1 MKKFFVFILSI
12 LFSFNTFSSHLMG
25 GEITWECLKSGPDAG
40 KYIFT
45 MKVYRDCSGI
55 SVSTITQV
63 IQVWNHPTVTGID
76 VDFILQ
82 QDVSPLCDPSSS
94 GNPQLNCA
102 SGDPGSVE
110 EYIFQSQPASL
121 PGVPPTAGW
130 QFTWDNCCRNAA
142 ITNVLNPSSAGFT
155 LRASMFPFVDPT
167 TGIPTPAE
175 PCFDSSPEFKE
186 QPKTILCTG
195 FPFSYSHNAFDEELD
210 ELVYS
215 WGEPLD
221 DFLNVYNPPVDPMP
235 LVFNAP
241 YTVSS
246 PLPGSPTLDPSTGE
260 VSYNANISGNFVTCI
275 KVQAWKCNQ
284 LVAEIYREVQVVL
297 IACPTMPAS
306 PIPNNPPEV
315 SAPFLDSLTGAPTYD
330 TTIFAGSLVEFVI
343 DGIDNDLYN
352 GNTPQELVME
362 VSGGQFADDFQT
374 VSNCLNPPCATF
386 NNAAGV
392 PAPFSNFG
400 TVSGIFR
407 WQTSCNHIAANVG
420 CGQTSNVFTFLVKV
434 YDDFCPANGV
444 KFATIKVTVL
454 PLPIDI
460 SPDIRCVSVQEN
472 GDVEITWQHISTAP
486 PSTVYSLYHSNNK
499 NGPFTFVDSIYFPDS
514 TYLHTGVNANQQSQ
528 FYYLTSLSSC
538 ADESDPSDTLE
549 TILLD
554 VTAISSD
561 TEADMNWNYIHIPN
575 LTTSSSEFDIHAL
588 DGNQVWQNVGSTSNN
603 NFIFPAQTCNSL
615 QQLYVSLSDN
625 SGCISKSSIDGAILK
640 DTMSPNKPIIH
651 DVSVDSNGKSTIT
664 WSSSSTDVDVY
675 AIYILDEDGSWVT
688 IDSVF
693 GFNNNTYTYNNSDA
707 INNYE
712 TFSIRSIDSCGNA
725 SNRSLKHNSINITPK
740 VNICDL
746 SISFSWNDYK
756 NFQNDLSHYK
766 IFINTT
772 DLNGNITYDSIR
784 TNNLNYEISSIQRGF
799 NYYYYVIAYN
809 GDSTLMAISDQVNNL
824 ITLPSEPKFNYI
836 DYVSVDNNSNS
847 VEVNCLVDQDAI
859 IDRYLIY
866 RSFENS
872 NNFSEIGSVPFNNSS
887 TINYMDYSARPD
899 EYYYQYQVFPVDT
912 CNNIIPTPSVY
923 QSVNDTSYGQT
934 ILLESEINI
943 DYGNDPQYFEQ
954 YTNTLTFNEYEN
966 WLGNVNEYQLYRSI
980 NRGEFDVLP
989 LYVFDRVNNP
999 NEELKYIDVVTEF
1012 GDGNGRFCYYIKAI
1026 EGNNN
1031 PYGPVTEGS
1040 YSNISCVSQTP
1051 ILFVPSSFT
1060 PNGDEHNEIFK
1071 PITNFVS
1078 EIGYEFSIY
1087 TRSGAQLFSTNDP
1100 QKGWD
1105 GTFQGRFVQNDNYV
1119 YHISYINGVGDLTE
1133 KVQVFTL
1140 IR

>member
-12 LFSFNTFSSHLMG
+12 LFSFNSFSSHLMG

-110 EYIFQSQPASL
+110 EYIFQSQPVSL

-246 PLPGSPTLDPSTGE
+246 PLPGSPTLDPATGE

-352 GNTPQELVME
+352 GTTPQELVME

-707 INNYE
+707 INKYE

-725 SNRSLKHNSINITPK
+725 SNRSLKHNSINITSK
-740 VNICDL
+740 LNICDL
-746 SISFSWNDYK
+746 SISFSWNDYN

-772 DLNGNITYDSIR
+772 DQNGNITYDSIR
-784 TNNLNYEISSIQRGF
+784 TNNLAYEISSIQRGF

-836 DYVSVDNNSNS
+836 DYVSVDNNTNS

-887 TINYMDYSARPD
+887 TINYMDYSANPD

-934 ILLESEINI
+934 ILLESKINI

-954 YTNTLTFNEYEN
+954 YTNTLTFNEYEK
-966 WLGNVNEYQLYRSI
+966 WLGNVSEYQLYRSI
-980 NRGEFDVLP
+980 NREEFDVLP

-1012 GDGNGRFCYYIKAI
+1012 GDGNGRFLLLYQ
-1026 EGNNN
+1026 GNRR
-1031 PYGPVTEGS
+1031 
-1040 YSNISCVSQTP
+1040 
-1051 ILFVPSSFT
+1051 
-1060 PNGDEHNEIFK
+1060 K
-1071 PITNFVS
+1071 
-1078 EIGYEFSIY
+1078 
-1087 TRSGAQLFSTNDP
+1087 
-1100 QKGWD
+1100 
-1105 GTFQGRFVQNDNYV
+1105 
-1119 YHISYINGVGDLTE
+1119 
-1133 KVQVFTL
+1133 
-1140 IR
+1140 

>member
-1 MKKFFVFILSI
+1 M
-12 LFSFNTFSSHLMG
+12 
-25 GEITWECLKSGPDAG
+25 
-40 KYIFT
+40 
-45 MKVYRDCSGI
+45 YR
-55 SVSTITQV
+55 
-63 IQVWNHPTVTGID
+63 
-76 VDFILQ
+76 
-82 QDVSPLCDPSSS
+82 
-94 GNPQLNCA
+94 
-102 SGDPGSVE
+102 
-110 EYIFQSQPASL
+110 
-121 PGVPPTAGW
+121 
-130 QFTWDNCCRNAA
+130 
-142 ITNVLNPSSAGFT
+142 
-155 LRASMFPFVDPT
+155 
-167 TGIPTPAE
+167 
-175 PCFDSSPEFKE
+175 
-186 QPKTILCTG
+186 

-246 PLPGSPTLDPSTGE
+246 PLPGSPTLDPATGE

-315 SAPFLDSLTGAPTYD
+315 SAPFFLDSLTGAPTYD

-352 GNTPQELVME
+352 GTTPQELVME

-575 LTTSSSEFDIHAL
+575 LITSSSDFDIHAL

-651 DVSVDSNGKSTIT
+651 DVSVDSNGKSVIT

-675 AIYILDEDGSWVT
+675 AIYILDEFDAWIT

-693 GFNNNTYTYNNSDA
+693 GFNNNTYTFDNSDA
-707 INNYE
+707 INKYE
-712 TFSIRSIDSCGNA
+712 TFSVRSIDSCGNA
-725 SNRSLKHNSINITPK
+725 SNRSLKHNSINITSK
-740 VNICDL
+740 LNICDL
-746 SISFSWNDYK
+746 SISFSWNEYI

-772 DLNGNITYDSIR
+772 DQNGNITYDSIR

-809 GDSTLMAISDQVNNL
+809 GDSTLMAISDQINNL

-836 DYVSVDNNSNS
+836 DYVSVDNNTNS

-887 TINYMDYSARPD
+887 TINYMDYSAKPD

-923 QSVNDTSYGQT
+923 LSVNDTSYGQT

-954 YTNTLTFNEYEN
+954 YTNTLTFNEYEK
-966 WLGNVNEYQLYRSI
+966 WLGNVREYQLYRSI

-1105 GTFQGRFVQNDNYV
+1105 GTFQGDLFRMIIMFIT
-1119 YHISYINGVGDLTE
+1119 YH
-1133 KVQVFTL
+1133 TL
-1140 IR
+1140 MELVI

>member
-1 MKKFFVFILSI
+1 MRKFLVIIFCS
-12 LFSFNTFSSHLMG
+12 LFSFNSFSSHLMG
-25 GEITWECLKSGPDAG
+25 GEITWECLKTGPDAG

-94 GNPQLNCA
+94 GNPQLDCA

-110 EYIFQSQPASL
+110 EYIFQSQPVSL

-246 PLPGSPTLDPSTGE
+246 PLPGSPTLDPATGE

-330 TTIFAGSLVEFVI
+330 TTVFAGSLVEFVI

-352 GNTPQELVME
+352 GTTPQELVME

-554 VTAISSD
+554 VKAISSD
-561 TEADMNWNYIHIPN
+561 TEADMNWNYIHVPS

-588 DGNQVWQNVGSTSNN
+588 DGNQVWQNVGNTSNN

-625 SGCISKSSIDGAILK
+625 SGCVSKSSIDGAILK
-640 DTMSPNKPIIH
+640 DTMSPNQPIIH
-651 DVSVDSNGKSTIT
+651 DISVDSNGKSVIT

-675 AIYILDEDGSWVT
+675 AIYIRDEFDAWIT
-688 IDSVF
+688 LDSVF
-693 GFNNNTYTYNNSDA
+693 GFNNNTYTFDNSDA
-707 INNYE
+707 INKYE
-712 TFSIRSIDSCGNA
+712 TFSVRSIDSCGNA
-725 SNRSLKHNSINITPK
+725 SNRSIEHNSINITSK
-740 VNICDL
+740 LNICDL
-746 SISFSWNDYK
+746 SINFSWNEYI

-772 DLNGNITYDSIR
+772 DQNGNITYDSIR
-784 TNNLNYEISSIQRGF
+784 TNNLAYEISSIQRGF
-799 NYYYYVIAYN
+799 NYYYYVVAYN
-809 GDSTLMAISDQVNNL
+809 GDSTLMAISDQINNQ

-836 DYVSVDNNSNS
+836 DYVSVDNNTNS

-887 TINYMDYSARPD
+887 TINYMDYSAKPD

-923 QSVNDTSYGQT
+923 LSVNDTSYGQT

-943 DYGNDPQYFEQ
+943 DYGNDPQFFEQ
-954 YTNTLTFNEYEN
+954 YTNTLTFNEYEK
-966 WLGNVNEYQLYRSI
+966 WLGNVREYQLYRSI

-1087 TRSGAQLFSTNDP
+1087 TRSGALLFSTNDP

-1133 KVQVFTL
+1133 KVQIFTL

>member
-1 MKKFFVFILSI
+1 
-12 LFSFNTFSSHLMG
+12 
-25 GEITWECLKSGPDAG
+25 
-40 KYIFT
+40 
-45 MKVYRDCSGI
+45 
-55 SVSTITQV
+55 
-63 IQVWNHPTVTGID
+63 
-76 VDFILQ
+76 
-82 QDVSPLCDPSSS
+82 
-94 GNPQLNCA
+94 
-102 SGDPGSVE
+102 
-110 EYIFQSQPASL
+110 
-121 PGVPPTAGW
+121 
-130 QFTWDNCCRNAA
+130 
-142 ITNVLNPSSAGFT
+142 
-155 LRASMFPFVDPT
+155 
-167 TGIPTPAE
+167 
-175 PCFDSSPEFKE
+175 
-186 QPKTILCTG
+186 
-195 FPFSYSHNAFDEELD
+195 
-210 ELVYS
+210 
-215 WGEPLD
+215 
-221 DFLNVYNPPVDPMP
+221 MP

-246 PLPGSPTLDPSTGE
+246 PLPGSPTLDPATGE

-330 TTIFAGSLVEFVI
+330 TTVFAGSLVEFVI

-352 GNTPQELVME
+352 GTTPQELVME

-554 VTAISSD
+554 VKAISSD
-561 TEADMNWNYIHIPN
+561 TEADMNWNYIHVPS

-588 DGNQVWQNVGSTSNN
+588 DGNQVWQNVGNTSNN

-625 SGCISKSSIDGAILK
+625 SGCVSKSSIDGAILK
-640 DTMSPNKPIIH
+640 DTMSPNQPIIH
-651 DVSVDSNGKSTIT
+651 DISVDSNGKSVIT

-675 AIYILDEDGSWVT
+675 AIYIRDEFDAWIT
-688 IDSVF
+688 LDSVF
-693 GFNNNTYTYNNSDA
+693 GFNNNTYTFDNSDA
-707 INNYE
+707 INKYE
-712 TFSIRSIDSCGNA
+712 TFSVRSIDSCGNA
-725 SNRSLKHNSINITPK
+725 SNRSIEHNSINITSK
-740 VNICDL
+740 LNICDL
-746 SISFSWNDYK
+746 SINFSWNEYI

-772 DLNGNITYDSIR
+772 DQNGNITYDSIR
-784 TNNLNYEISSIQRGF
+784 TNNLAYEISSIQRGF
-799 NYYYYVIAYN
+799 NYYYYVVAYN
-809 GDSTLMAISDQVNNL
+809 GDSTLMAISDQINNQ

-836 DYVSVDNNSNS
+836 DYVSVDNNTNS

-954 YTNTLTFNEYEN
+954 YTNTLTFNEYEK
-966 WLGNVNEYQLYRSI
+966 WLGNVIEYQLYRSI
-980 NRGEFDVLP
+980 NREEFDVLP

-1031 PYGPVTEGS
+1031 PYGPVTEEVIQI
-1040 YSNISCVSQTP
+1040 YLVYLKLRFYLCLHLLLQMVM
-1051 ILFVPSSFT
+1051 
-1060 PNGDEHNEIFK
+1060 
-1071 PITNFVS
+1071 
-1078 EIGYEFSIY
+1078 SIMKFLN
-1087 TRSGAQLFSTNDP
+1087 Q
-1100 QKGWD
+1100 
-1105 GTFQGRFVQNDNYV
+1105 
-1119 YHISYINGVGDLTE
+1119 
-1133 KVQVFTL
+1133 
-1140 IR
+1140 

>member
-1 MKKFFVFILSI
+1 M
-12 LFSFNTFSSHLMG
+12 
-25 GEITWECLKSGPDAG
+25 
-40 KYIFT
+40 
-45 MKVYRDCSGI
+45 YR
-55 SVSTITQV
+55 
-63 IQVWNHPTVTGID
+63 
-76 VDFILQ
+76 
-82 QDVSPLCDPSSS
+82 
-94 GNPQLNCA
+94 
-102 SGDPGSVE
+102 
-110 EYIFQSQPASL
+110 
-121 PGVPPTAGW
+121 
-130 QFTWDNCCRNAA
+130 
-142 ITNVLNPSSAGFT
+142 
-155 LRASMFPFVDPT
+155 
-167 TGIPTPAE
+167 
-175 PCFDSSPEFKE
+175 
-186 QPKTILCTG
+186 

-246 PLPGSPTLDPSTGE
+246 PLPGSPTLDPATGE

-352 GNTPQELVME
+352 GTTPQELVME

-707 INNYE
+707 INKYE

-725 SNRSLKHNSINITPK
+725 SNRSLKHNSINITSK
-740 VNICDL
+740 LNICDL
-746 SISFSWNDYK
+746 SISFSWNDYN

-772 DLNGNITYDSIR
+772 DQNGNITYDSIR

-887 TINYMDYSARPD
+887 TINYMDYSAN
-899 EYYYQYQVFPVDT
+899 QM
-912 CNNIIPTPSVY
+912 NIIINIRFSQLTHAIILFLRLLFI
-923 QSVNDTSYGQT
+923 NLLM
-934 ILLESEINI
+934 ILLMVKLFYLN
-943 DYGNDPQYFEQ
+943 QK
-954 YTNTLTFNEYEN
+954 LT
-966 WLGNVNEYQLYRSI
+966 
-980 NRGEFDVLP
+980 
-989 LYVFDRVNNP
+989 
-999 NEELKYIDVVTEF
+999 
-1012 GDGNGRFCYYIKAI
+1012 
-1026 EGNNN
+1026 
-1031 PYGPVTEGS
+1031 
-1040 YSNISCVSQTP
+1040 
-1051 ILFVPSSFT
+1051 
-1060 PNGDEHNEIFK
+1060 
-1071 PITNFVS
+1071 
-1078 EIGYEFSIY
+1078 
-1087 TRSGAQLFSTNDP
+1087 
-1100 QKGWD
+1100 
-1105 GTFQGRFVQNDNYV
+1105 
-1119 YHISYINGVGDLTE
+1119 
-1133 KVQVFTL
+1133 
-1140 IR
+1140 

>member
-1 MKKFFVFILSI
+1 
-12 LFSFNTFSSHLMG
+12 
-25 GEITWECLKSGPDAG
+25 
-40 KYIFT
+40 
-45 MKVYRDCSGI
+45 
-55 SVSTITQV
+55 
-63 IQVWNHPTVTGID
+63 
-76 VDFILQ
+76 
-82 QDVSPLCDPSSS
+82 
-94 GNPQLNCA
+94 
-102 SGDPGSVE
+102 
-110 EYIFQSQPASL
+110 
-121 PGVPPTAGW
+121 
-130 QFTWDNCCRNAA
+130 
-142 ITNVLNPSSAGFT
+142 
-155 LRASMFPFVDPT
+155 
-167 TGIPTPAE
+167 
-175 PCFDSSPEFKE
+175 
-186 QPKTILCTG
+186 
-195 FPFSYSHNAFDEELD
+195 
-210 ELVYS
+210 
-215 WGEPLD
+215 
-221 DFLNVYNPPVDPMP
+221 
-235 LVFNAP
+235 
-241 YTVSS
+241 
-246 PLPGSPTLDPSTGE
+246 
-260 VSYNANISGNFVTCI
+260 
-275 KVQAWKCNQ
+275 
-284 LVAEIYREVQVVL
+284 
-297 IACPTMPAS
+297 MPAS

-514 TYLHTGVNANQQSQ
+514 TYLHTAVNANQQSQ

-588 DGNQVWQNVGSTSNN
+588 DGNQVWQNIGNTSSN

-675 AIYILDEDGSWVT
+675 AIYIRDEDGSWVT

-707 INNYE
+707 INKYE
-712 TFSIRSIDSCGNA
+712 TFSVRSIDSCGNA
-725 SNRSLKHNSINITPK
+725 SIRSDKHNSINITSK

-746 SISFSWNDYK
+746 SISFSWNEYI

-824 ITLPSEPKFNYI
+824 ITLPSEPKFHYI
-836 DYVSVDNNSNS
+836 DYVSVDNNTNS

-872 NNFSEIGSVPFNNSS
+872 NNFSEIGSVSFNNSS

-943 DYGNDPQYFEQ
+943 DYGDDPQYFEQ

-980 NRGEFDVLP
+980 NRDEFDVLP

>member
-1 MKKFFVFILSI
+1 MRKFLVIIFCS
-12 LFSFNTFSSHLMG
+12 LFSFNSFSSHLMG

-94 GNPQLNCA
+94 GNPQLDCA

-110 EYIFQSQPASL
+110 EYIFQSQPVSL

-210 ELVYS
+210 ELVYT

-246 PLPGSPTLDPSTGE
+246 PLPGSPSLDPATGE

-306 PIPNNPPEV
+306 PIPNNPPDV

-352 GNTPQELVME
+352 GTTPQELVME

-514 TYLHTGVNANQQSQ
+514 TYLHTAVNANQQSQ

-561 TEADMNWNYIHIPN
+561 TEADMNWNYIHVPN

-588 DGNQVWQNVGSTSNN
+588 DGNQVWQNVGNTSNN

-625 SGCISKSSIDGAILK
+625 SGCVSNSSIDGAILK
-640 DTMSPNKPIIH
+640 DTMSPNQPIIH
-651 DVSVDSNGKSTIT
+651 DISVDSNGKSVIT

-675 AIYILDEDGSWVT
+675 AIYIRDEFDAWIT
-688 IDSVF
+688 LDSVF
-693 GFNNNTYTYNNSDA
+693 GFNNNTYTFDNSDA

-712 TFSIRSIDSCGNA
+712 TFSVRSIDSCGNA
-725 SNRSLKHNSINITPK
+725 SNRSVEHNSINITSK
-740 VNICDL
+740 LNICDL
-746 SISFSWNDYK
+746 SISFSWNEYI

-772 DLNGNITYDSIR
+772 DQNGNITYDSIR
-784 TNNLNYEISSIQRGF
+784 TNNLAYEISSIQRGF
-799 NYYYYVIAYN
+799 NYYYYVVAYN
-809 GDSTLMAISDQVNNL
+809 GDSTLMAISDQINNL

-836 DYVSVDNNSNS
+836 DYVSVDNITNS

-887 TINYMDYSARPD
+887 TINYMDYSAKPD
-899 EYYYQYQVFPVDT
+899 EYYYQYHVFPVDT

-923 QSVNDTSYGQT
+923 QSINDTSYGQT

-954 YTNTLTFNEYEN
+954 YTNTLTFNEYEK
-966 WLGNVNEYQLYRSI
+966 WLGDVREYQLYRSI
-980 NRGEFDVLP
+980 NREEFDVLP

-999 NEELKYIDVVTEF
+999 NEELKFIDVVTEF

-1087 TRSGAQLFSTNDP
+1087 TRSGALLFSTNDP

>member
-1 MKKFFVFILSI
+1 
-12 LFSFNTFSSHLMG
+12 
-25 GEITWECLKSGPDAG
+25 
-40 KYIFT
+40 

-63 IQVWNHPTVTGID
+63 IQVWNHPTVSGID

-110 EYIFQSQPASL
+110 EYIFQSQPVSL
-121 PGVPPTAGW
+121 TGVPPTAGW

-514 TYLHTGVNANQQSQ
+514 TFLHTGVNANQQSQ

-588 DGNQVWQNVGSTSNN
+588 DGNQVWQNVGNTSSN

-640 DTMSPNKPIIH
+640 DTMSPNNPIIH

-707 INNYE
+707 INKYE

-746 SISFSWNDYK
+746 SISLSWNDYK

-784 TNNLNYEISSIQRGF
+784 TNNLAYEISSIQRGF

-809 GDSTLMAISDQVNNL
+809 GDSTFMAISDQVNNL

-954 YTNTLTFNEYEN
+954 YTNTLTFNEYEK
-966 WLGNVNEYQLYRSI
+966 WLGNVIEYQLYRSI
-980 NRGEFDVLP
+980 NREEFDVLP